1 MNQLYN
7 KSALDKVSAQN
18 QLDKMVHL
26 VPASIW
32 VSILGA
38 VLIITGLLI
47 WAFKGS
53 IPTSL
58 EGVGIYMKEEGLK
71 GQYAN
76 TSGMLL
82 NINVKPGDY
91 VKQGDEIATIVDNEY
106 FDLSQIDERI
116 AYVEN
121 MTFES
126 DLDAITSDTEELA
139 EIKRKANTPDSSE
152 HSNQASLDMKRDKL
166 TQLAGD
172 IEDKRAEMLKYKETY
187 YSTLALDDPVSEM
200 KYNESE
206 SDYQTSRSAYET
218 AKNSYL
224 SSQDNYYEKK
234 KKFDAQYRHFDYE
247 NATEEQQRVYDTDL
261 ADLQA
266 VADEAEDFTILLEDA
281 EENYDTANINL
292 DAARENYLEKLN
304 EASGFSVENTI
315 AHNEYSELL
324 NAYNTLLSE
333 YRNLNNEIGEL
344 EINLIVSKFD
354 KLNEYDGYCRQ
365 FDNQKNVVLS
375 RLEKERESVLND
387 ITKDTVYASNDGKI
401 YRIDAE
407 IGSAINK
414 GDKLVSIFP
423 DTEEDEISVM
433 CYVPYTQITEL
444 SHGQEIH
451 VTPTGLNSNEYGYAF
466 GKIVKVS
473 KYLESN
479 QSMMNTLNNENLI
492 KQLTEQGAVGVVQ
505 CSLDKDNDSKS
516 GYLWSNPKGDKKG
529 LTLGDM
535 VNVVFI
541 TDTKRP
547 IDVFIPYLKDKLD
560 FEKDKEDTNN

>member
-32 VSILGA
+32 ISILGA

-82 NINVKPGDY
+82 DIKVKAGDY
-91 VKQGDEIATIVDNEY
+91 VKQNDEIATIVDNEY
-106 FDLSQIDERI
+106 FDLSQMDDRI

-121 MTFES
+121 ITFES
-126 DLDAITSDTEELA
+126 DLDTITSDTEELA
-139 EIKRKANTPDSSE
+139 EIKRKANMPDSSE
-152 HSNQASLDMKRDKL
+152 HSTQASLDMKRDKL
-166 TQLAGD
+166 TQMAGD
-172 IEDKRAEMLKYKETY
+172 IEAKKEEMLRYKETY

-206 SDYQTSRSAYET
+206 ADYQNSKSAYES
-218 AKNSYL
+218 AKSSYL
-224 SSQDNYYEKK
+224 SSQDNYYEMK

-247 NATEEQQRVYDTDL
+247 NATEDQQRTYDTDL
-261 ADLQA
+261 ANLQA
-266 VADEAEDFTILLEDA
+266 VADEAVDFSILLEDA

-292 DAARENYLEKLN
+292 DSARENYLEKLN
-304 EASGFSVENTI
+304 EAAGINVENAI

-324 NAYNTLLSE
+324 TAYNTLLSE

-344 EINLIVSKFD
+344 EIQLIVDKFQ
-354 KLNEYDGYCRQ
+354 KLNDYDGYCRQ
-365 FDNQKNVVLS
+365 FDNQKNVILS
-375 RLEKERESVLND
+375 RLEKERESILND
-387 ITKDTVYASNDGKI
+387 ITKDTIYASDDGKI

-407 IGSAINK
+407 VGAAINK
-414 GDKLVSIFP
+414 GDKIVSIFP
-423 DTEEDEISVM
+423 DTGEEEVSVM
-433 CYVPYTQITEL
+433 CYVPYTQISEL
-444 SHGQEIH
+444 ASGQEIH

-466 GKIVKVS
+466 GKIIKIS
-473 KYLESN
+473 RHLESN

-505 CSLDKDNDSKS
+505 CSLDIDPKSKS
-516 GYLWSNPKGDKKG
+516 GYRWSNPKGDKKG
-529 LTLGDM
+529 LVLGDM

-560 FEKDKEDTNN
+560 FEKDKEDTTE